1 MGTHLIFESDF
12 DCLTDSFALSNV
24 FQHRGKGV
32 ARGCHLQPR
41 HGQLPDVFGA
51 QAAEVGRRRKRD
63 KQCARPAAS
72 TTSQQLVLG
81 QQDSSRGTTRRIW
94 PSWSSRC
101 ERSKQTDCSG
111 ARANSSPSDT
121 ASKNSKSAA
130 LSRMTRSA
138 QTSWKRA
145 SPPSKISSNP
155 STWSP
160 STRSRL

>member
-63 KQCARPAAS
+63 KRCARPAAS
-72 TTSQQLVLG
+72 TTSQQFVPTPMKMMTMSTCSVLILRTKR
-81 QQDSSRGTTRRIW
+81 QCAI
-94 PSWSSRC
+94 
-101 ERSKQTDCSG
+101 
-111 ARANSSPSDT
+111 
-121 ASKNSKSAA
+121 A
-130 LSRMTRSA
+130 LPH
-138 QTSWKRA
+138 WKRD
-145 SPPSKISSNP
+145 
-155 STWSP
+155 
-160 STRSRL
+160 